1 MLWVEMAVL
10 VLIGLSLFYI
20 VNQIGKLR
28 VELAK
33 LRRDREVTHCLI
45 QIQSEHLLFEMKK
58 ELYYLASEMKEE
70 ERSNPLATLVLS
82 EEEYRLWE
90 GLMEHEIAEIKYKY
104 QKQEVHA
111 EKVYYDRSE
120 TLLERFDMKLE
131 ND

>member
-45 QIQSEHLLFEMKK
+45 QMQSEHLLFEMKK